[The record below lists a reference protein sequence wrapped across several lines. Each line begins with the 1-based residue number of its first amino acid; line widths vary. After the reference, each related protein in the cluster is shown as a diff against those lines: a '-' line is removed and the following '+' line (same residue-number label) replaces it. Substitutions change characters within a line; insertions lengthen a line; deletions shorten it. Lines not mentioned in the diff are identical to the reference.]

1 MMRLNRE
8 AWERL
13 NQYLEETRASM
24 AGSAPGDV
32 ADIEQDIRDHVGAE
46 LADRSAPVSLDEL
59 DAVLQR
65 LGSPRQWAADHVPRR
80 PPSSLAGSAEDR
92 LAYVSA
98 GSMVLFLAVPP
109 LLVLSWL
116 LARWTLARLEER
128 GEPLGARRWLLYPP
142 IVIVVTPVAVIGL
155 LWAFAPFAELG
166 GAIYHQP
173 RLLSSPAG
181 DIIGAVTVALL
192 GLGVYWMVLGVA
204 LAFGDGLVR
213 LLFHPFAEG
222 FRRRHGWWL
231 SGVGAALT
239 AAAAATLVFLG
250 GR

>member
-13 NQYLEETRASM
+13 NQYLEEMRASM

-46 LADRSAPVSLDEL
+46 LAERSAPVSLGEL
-59 DAVLQR
+59 DAVLER
-65 LGSPRQWAADHVPRR
+65 LGSPRQWAADHVPPRQA
-80 PPSSLAGSAEDR
+80 SSPGWSVDDR
-92 LAYVSA
+92 LAYACA
-98 GSMVLFLAVPP
+98 GSMVLFLLFPP

-116 LARWTLARLEER
+116 LARWTLARFEER
-128 GEPLGARRWLLYPP
+128 GEPLGARQWLLYPP
-142 IVIVVTPVAVIGL
+142 IVIFVTPLGVIGL

-166 GAIYHQP
+166 GAVYNQP
-173 RLLSSPAG
+173 RLLSSPARDVVG
-181 DIIGAVTVALL
+181 TVTVSLL
-192 GLGVYWMVLGVA
+192 GLGAYWMFLGAAV
-204 LAFGDGLVR
+204 AFGDRLVR
-213 LLFHPFAEG
+213 LLFYPFAEG

-231 SGVGAALT
+231 SAGGAALA